1 MKTLLVVL
9 GLVAALT
16 AGPASARPAEDP
28 PLRLQDAV
36 SAALERNPTIASTR
50 AGRDLAVAR
59 LREARAMWMP
69 RVDATET
76 IMRSDNPVFVFGSL
90 LEQGRFGAQHFDP
103 AFLNDPDALDN
114 FRLALNV
121 RYTVFDQL
129 RRLNAVRGAGNAVEQ
144 ADFGSNEARQRIR
157 VETVSRFYGLFLAI
171 QKVAVASEA
180 VAAAEANAASMRARF
195 EQGLLVESDLL
206 AAEVQLASFRQQLIE
221 GDGEVEIAR
230 AALAMLIQRP
240 LSEPLTVEGTIPE
253 SEFPEVPLSAAIER
267 ALAERGEL
275 KTAQS
280 ATENAALQL
289 RTARGSFLPRV
300 DTFASWGQSGSKLTS
315 GDPDTAIGVIVG
327 VNLFDGGK
335 HARIGASRAELEAAR
350 SAEISTRDR
359 VTMEV
364 VTAWHRAR
372 SARERIG
379 VAARSAE
386 SATTAAR
393 IVSDRY
399 NNGLTTIT
407 EQLRAQ
413 TALVSGRL
421 ALLAARFDYVINYA
435 ELMRSTGG
443 LNDVEDFD

>member
-1 MKTLLVVL
+1 MFLVVL
-9 GLVAALT
+9 GLVAALI
-16 AGPASARPAEDP
+16 AGRASARPAEDP

-36 SAALERNPTIASTR
+36 SAALERNPTIAGTR
-50 AGRDLAVAR
+50 ASRDLAVAR

-76 IMRSDNPVFVFGSL
+76 IIRSDNPVFVFGSL

-103 AFLNDPDALDN
+103 AFLNDPDALSN

-129 RRLNAVRGAGNAVEQ
+129 RRLNAVREARNAVEQ
-144 ADFGSNEARQRIR
+144 AEFGSKEARQRIR

-171 QKVAVASEA
+171 QKRAVASEA

-221 GDGEVEIAR
+221 AEGEGEIAR
-230 AALAMLIQRP
+230 AALATLIQRP
-240 LSEPLTVEGTIPE
+240 LSEPLSVEGTIPE
-253 SEFPEVPLSAAIER
+253 GEFPEVSVDAAIGR

-289 RTARGSFLPRV
+289 KTARGSLLPRV
-300 DTFASWGQSGSKLTS
+300 DTFASWGQSGSKLTG

-327 VNLFDGGK
+327 IDLFDADK
-335 HARIGASRAELEAAR
+335 PARISASRAGLAAAR
-350 SAEISTRDR
+350 AAEISTRDR
-359 VTMEV
+359 VSMEV

-372 SARERIG
+372 GARERIG

-393 IVSDRY
+393 IVSERY

-413 TALVSGRL
+413 TALVSARL
-421 ALLAARFDYVINYA
+421 ALLAARFDYVVGYA
-435 ELMRSTGG
+435 ELLRSTGG